1 MAEQSSPVDSD
12 RAPGSEIT
20 ASESADGA
28 PQLDERSAFLDAMA
42 RAMQK
47 TVTEARTRVAEDVER
62 QRLVHIAA
70 INARREVEASRIC
83 ELADSDQK
91 AIDTWAAGERVRI
104 QLERARR
111 RDELQ
116 LDLESSLAELRSKI
130 DREIESAEA
139 AIAAHR
145 TDLDAFF
152 ASLRHQTDPVAIAQ
166 HAIRRPPFPTFETMA
181 GDGDTERPDGH
192 AVSPDVSRT
201 EVPAADA
208 VHGAPEQPAAATT
221 MPAEPAVRVDAP
233 AVRDDAP
240 AVAVMD
246 ELAAKRAKWWAMW
259 TALPDPPE
267 VLHPV
272 DQGDQDGQPLEAV
285 RVGSDS
291 KESGSGS
298 ASS

>member
-1 MAEQSSPVDSD
+1 MAVQSSPFDSD
-12 RAPGSEIT
+12 RAPGSVIT
-20 ASESADGA
+20 GSEGA
-28 PQLDERSAFLDAMA
+28 NGEPPVDERSAFLDALA

-62 QRLVHIAA
+62 RRVAHIAA
-70 INARREVEASRIC
+70 INARREVEASQIC
-83 ELADSDQK
+83 ELADADRK

-116 LDLESSLAELRSKI
+116 LDLESSLAEHRAKI

-166 HAIRRPPFPTFETMA
+166 HAIRRPPFPTF
-181 GDGDTERPDGH
+181 DTIVGGLDAERPDGE
-192 AVSPDVSRT
+192 AASPDAPRT
-201 EVPAADA
+201 EAPAPDA
-208 VHGAPEQPAAATT
+208 VNSVQEQPAAATT
-221 MPAEPAVRVDAP
+221 VPAEPAVPAES

-272 DQGDQDGQPLEAV
+272 DQADQDGETHEAV
-285 RVGSDS
+285 RVGVDS
-291 KESGSGS
+291 KESESGS
-298 ASS
+298 ARS